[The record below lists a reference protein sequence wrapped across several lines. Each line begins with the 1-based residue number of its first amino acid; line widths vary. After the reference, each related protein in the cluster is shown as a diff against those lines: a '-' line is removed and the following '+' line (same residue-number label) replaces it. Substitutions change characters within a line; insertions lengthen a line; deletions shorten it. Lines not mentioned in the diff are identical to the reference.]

1 MNINGIADKVVD
13 KLECIEQQLSALQR
27 MLGYEYGRP
36 VREVSAHDPRSLPSI
51 HRLQLLANTN
61 HEIDLTAELAKP
73 ATRGHITN
81 IGNNPATIVFMTF
94 SQRAERIMTSGPY
107 VLMPGTTLD
116 VSFFVERIRVSA
128 GANPVDV
135 QIYVQ

>member
-1 MNINGIADKVVD
+1 MMNAIANTVIE
-13 KLECIEQQLSALQR
+13 KLECIEQQLMALQR

-36 VREVSAHDPRSLPSI
+36 VRDQLGHDPRTLPSI
-51 HRLQLLANTN
+51 HRVTLPGNTSI
-61 HEIDLTAELAKP
+61 EVDVTAELGKP

-81 IGNNPATIVFMTF
+81 IGNNAATVVFVVT
-94 SQRAERIMTSGPY
+94 SPRAEHSQNSGPY

-116 VSFFVERIRVSA
+116 VSFFVERLRVTA

-135 QIYVQ
+135 QVYVQ